1 MAAPKKVSWSQLR
14 VGITVLVALT
24 ILGVLIFLLTGS
36 GGVFR
41 NTITLRTFMADSGG
55 MAIGAPVRLN
65 GILIGNVE
73 QIRLSGSKD
82 PGRVV
87 EFVMEVDDTYRP
99 QIPVDSVAG
108 ISAANLLGDK
118 FINITK
124 GNAPRTVTNGAVLE
138 SLQSQDIPEL
148 MTQSA
153 NLLNILQTIV
163 TRVDRLLADVEDGKG
178 NIGKFLRDEELY
190 TRLNAISSEAETLVR
205 DVRTG
210 KGTLSRLIYDDSL
223 YQEVRGPI
231 KRLDA
236 LITGLQEGRGTAGL
250 LLKDRKLYD
259 ELQQTATEVR
269 TLMDRLNAGQGTAG
283 KLLKD
288 EQLYENINLLMAK
301 VDNTLDKVNSGQ
313 GTLGQLMVNPQLYD
327 SMTGATR
334 EVNSLIKDIRA
345 NPRKFLNLKLSI
357 F

>member
-24 ILGVLIFLLTGS
+24 ILGVLIFLLTGEKS
-36 GGVFR
+36 PFR
-41 NTITLRTFMADSGG
+41 DTITLRTFMADSSG
-55 MAIGAPVRLN
+55 MATGAPVRLN

-82 PGRVV
+82 PGSVV
-87 EFVMEVDDTYRP
+87 EFVMEVEDRYRRE
-99 QIPVDSVAG
+99 IPVDSVAG

-124 GNAPRTVTNGAVLE
+124 GKSGQTVANNSVVR

-148 MTQSA
+148 MAQSA
-153 NLLNILQTIV
+153 ELLNTLQTIV
-163 TRVDRLLADVEDGKG
+163 SRFDRLLADVEAGKG

-190 TRLNAISSEAETLVR
+190 ARLNAIGEEAQTLVR

-236 LITGLQEGRGTAGL
+236 LIANLEAGKGTAGL

-259 ELQQTATEVR
+259 ELQKTATEVR
-269 TLMDRLNAGQGTAG
+269 TLVDQLNAGQGTAG

-288 EQLYENINLLMAK
+288 EQLYQNINQLMAK
-301 VDNTLDKVNSGQ
+301 VEGTLDKVNSGQ

-345 NPRKFLNLKLSI
+345 NPKKFLNLKFSI

>member
-1 MAAPKKVSWSQLR
+1 MAAAKKVSWSQLR

-36 GGVFR
+36 GDIFQSA
-41 NTITLRTFMADSGG
+41 ITLRTFMADSSG

-73 QIRLSGSKD
+73 QIRLSGSKE
-82 PGRVV
+82 PGQVV
-87 EFVMEVDDTYRP
+87 EFVMEIDQDYQS
-99 QIPVDSVAG
+99 QIPIDSVAG

-124 GNAPRTVTNGAVLE
+124 GKAQQTVTDGAVLA

-148 MTQSA
+148 MAQSA
-153 NLLNILQTIV
+153 ALLGTLQTIV
-163 TRVDRLLADVEDGKG
+163 SRMDRLLADVEAGKG

-190 TRLNAISSEAETLVR
+190 ARLNAIGAEAETLVR
-205 DVRTG
+205 DIRTG
-210 KGTLSRLIYDDSL
+210 KGTLARLINDDSL
-223 YQEVRGPI
+223 YQDMRGPI

-236 LITGLQEGRGTAGL
+236 LIAGLQEGRGTAGL

-259 ELQQTATEVR
+259 ELQQTANEVR
-269 TLMDRLNAGQGTAG
+269 MLVDQLNAGQGTAG

-288 EQLYENINLLMAK
+288 EELYRNINLLMVK

-313 GTLGQLMVNPQLYD
+313 GPLGQLMVNPQLYD

>member
-1 MAAPKKVSWSQLR
+1 MAAAKKVSWSQLR
-14 VGITVLVALT
+14 VGITVLVALS
-24 ILGVLIFLLTGS
+24 IAGVLIFLLTGS
-36 GGVFR
+36 RGIFKSH
-41 NTITLRTFMADSGG
+41 ITLRTYMADSSG

-73 QIRLSGSKD
+73 SIQLSGSKD
-82 PGRVV
+82 PNQVV
-87 EFVMEVDDTYRP
+87 EFRMEVDQQYQRE
-99 QIPVDSVAG
+99 IPVDSVAG

-124 GNAPRTVTNGAVLE
+124 GAAPQTVRDGSVLK

-148 MTQSA
+148 MAQSA
-153 NLLNILQTIV
+153 QLLTTLQTIIG
-163 TRVDRLLADVEDGKG
+163 RVDRLLADVEAGKG

-190 TRLNAISSEAETLVR
+190 ARLNAIGAEAQQLIT

-210 KGTLSRLIYDDSL
+210 KGTLSRLLYDDSL
-223 YQEVRGPI
+223 YQEAREPI

-236 LITGLQEGRGTAGL
+236 VLAQLQTGNGTAGL
-250 LLKDRKLYD
+250 LLRDRRLYD
-259 ELQQTATEVR
+259 DAQRSLNEIRQLVNEI
-269 TLMDRLNAGQGTAG
+269 NAGKGTAG

-288 EQLYENINLLMAK
+288 EQLYRNINVLMTK
-301 VDNTLDKVNSGQ
+301 VEQTLDKVNSGQ
-313 GTLGQLMVNPQLYD
+313 GTIGQLIVNPQLYD

-334 EVNSLIKDIRA
+334 EINALVKDIRA
-345 NPRKFLNLKLSI
+345 NPRKFLSIRLSI